1 MDFYNTSVKL
11 IINCKTTHY
20 IPNIIKALK
29 GGSARFLYK
38 EFPASK
44 LNHGNNLWDKKYLI
58 STENKQLDKMI
69 QNYKDQNRINLII
82 DL

>member
-29 GGSARFLYK
+29 EGLARFLYK

-82 DL
+82 EL